1 MFAKKTILLIVLIL
15 TMLQPAAA
23 LSGDKITFTNIPG
36 GLDLV
41 VGESTDFNVTLE
53 NTGVYSDVCIQLR
66 NIPDGITAVGNNDYK
81 LMDKGKSVTYDL
93 TISADENIEP
103 GIYKFE
109 IADSS
114 NYDFRTWTTI
124 NLAILNVGDSPVYNI
139 IEEEEEEEEED
150 VGEETEDVIPEI
162 NEVDIEEESNSAEQ
176 DDDDSITEESSDSIM
191 DTTVALT
198 YTELS
203 IAAVVEAISITIINL
218 TLVAVVGI
226 VRKRKHE
233 STDTTKDENA
243 TDDDYVH
250 EDNQDD
256 TPNGEYDNEDD
267 AV

>member
-15 TMLQPAAA
+15 TILQPAAA
-23 LSGDKITFTNIPG
+23 LSGDKITFTSIPE
-36 GLDLV
+36 GLDLI
-41 VGESTDFNVTLE
+41 VGESIDFNITLK
-53 NTGVYSDVCIQLR
+53 NSGVYSDVCIQLR
-66 NIPDGITAVGNNDYK
+66 NIPDGITVAGNNDYK
-81 LMDKGKSVTYDL
+81 LIDQDKSVTYDL
-93 TISADENIEP
+93 RISADGNIES
-103 GIYKFE
+103 GIYEFE

-114 NYDFRTWTTI
+114 NYDFRTWTII

-139 IEEEEEEEEED
+139 IEEEED

-176 DDDDSITEESSDSIM
+176 EDDYSITEESSDSIM
-191 DTTVALT
+191 DTAVSLT

-226 VRKRKHE
+226 VRKRKRE

-243 TDDDYVH
+243 TADDYVH
-250 EDNQDD
+250 EDNQENSPD
-256 TPNGEYDNEDD
+256 GEYDNEDD